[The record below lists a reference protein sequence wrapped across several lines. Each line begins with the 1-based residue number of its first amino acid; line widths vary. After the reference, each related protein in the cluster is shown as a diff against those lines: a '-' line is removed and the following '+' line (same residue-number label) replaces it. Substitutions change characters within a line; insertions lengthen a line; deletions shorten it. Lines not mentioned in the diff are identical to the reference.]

1 MIVTKEKA
9 AIRRA
14 SYDCNVESTLGR
26 IATKRLYHRVS
37 RLVKPLFA
45 IILVFCFVYVL
56 TSAFAVRHP
65 ELEAI
70 EYRVGAGDTLWE
82 VAKQYKPDGMT
93 MDEYM
98 GWIYEHNDGG
108 LIYPGDVVTIGVAK

>member
-14 SYDCNVESTLGR
+14 SHDCNVESTLGR
-26 IATKRLYHRVS
+26 IATKRLYHRVL

-45 IILVFCFVYVL
+45 IILVFCFVYAL
-56 TSAFAVRHP
+56 TSTLAVRYP

-70 EYRVGAGDTLWE
+70 EYRVKAGDTLWDI
-82 VAKQYKPDGMT
+82 AKQHKPDGMS
-93 MDEYM
+93 MDTYM
-98 GWIYEHNDGG
+98 GWVYEHNDGG
-108 LIYPGDVVTIGVAK
+108 LIYPGDIVVMGTIK

>member
-14 SYDCNVESTLGR
+14 SHDCNVESTLGR
-26 IATKRLYHRVS
+26 IATKRLYHRVL
-37 RLVKPLFA
+37 RLVKPLFMIFLA
-45 IILVFCFVYVL
+45 IMIIYAV
-56 TSAFAVRHP
+56 TSVISERKP
-65 ELEAI
+65 ELQE
-70 EYRVGAGDTLWE
+70 EQYKVTYGDTLWTI
-82 VAKQYKPDGMT
+82 AKVHKPDGMT

>member
-14 SYDCNVESTLGR
+14 SHDCNVESTLGR

-70 EYRVGAGDTLWE
+70 EYRVTYGDTLWTI
-82 VAKQYKPDGMT
+82 AKVHKPDGMT